1 MIKRLTLNIL
11 KLNSEFSSKDNKIKL
26 GTNNEGCVV
35 KNSGFINIHQERLS
49 ISRRRRFKDEKIKY
63 KSIKYDLKK

>member
-11 KLNSEFSSKDNKIKL
+11 KLNSEFSSKNNKIKL

-35 KNSGFINIHQERLS
+35 KNSGFINIHQKRLS
-49 ISRRRRFKDEKIKY
+49 NSHRRRFEDEKIKY